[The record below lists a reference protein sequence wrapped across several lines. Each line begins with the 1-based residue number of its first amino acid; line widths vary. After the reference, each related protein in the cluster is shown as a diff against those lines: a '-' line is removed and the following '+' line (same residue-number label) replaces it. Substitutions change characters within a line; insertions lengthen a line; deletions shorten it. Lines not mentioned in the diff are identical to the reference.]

1 MLGLW
6 QGALTPEA
14 FSSLTIAL
22 NRNDLQAAARYLA
35 KAGSSPQALNA
46 RGVLA
51 VRQGDRQAAERFWR
65 QSALPEAKHNLNELE
80 KSNF

>member
-1 MLGLW
+1 MYPDDETANLN
-6 QGALTPEA
+6 AA
-14 FSSLTIAL
+14 VIAL

-65 QSALPEAKHNLNELE
+65 QSTLPEAKHNLNELE